1 VCFLAAQKSSCLAS
15 QWDSVLVGCDLFIYL
30 FVWIRERSS
39 APVAE
44 GFKKPSVIGKL
55 KGGQG

>member
-1 VCFLAAQKSSCLAS
+1 M
-15 QWDSVLVGCDLFIYL
+15 LVGCDLFIYL

-44 GFKKPSVIGKL
+44 GFKKPTVIGKL